1 MSAKLF
7 VIVLYFCGTLFAS
20 DCRLVTRIAP
30 GGMAKGCGSPEIRP
44 EASMG

>member
-1 MSAKLF
+1 MHAKFF
-7 VIVLYFCGTLFAS
+7 VMVLCFLGIFLAS
-20 DCRLVTRIAP
+20 DRCLVTRIAL